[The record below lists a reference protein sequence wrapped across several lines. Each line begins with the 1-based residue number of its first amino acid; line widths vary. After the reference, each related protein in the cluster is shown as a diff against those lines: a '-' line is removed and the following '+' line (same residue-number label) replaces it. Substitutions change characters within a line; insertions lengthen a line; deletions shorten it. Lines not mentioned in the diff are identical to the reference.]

1 MNVVASG
8 RARAT
13 SSATAWWSGPITTA
27 SEAPAPFGAASSTCA
42 SSDWPATG
50 CSTFGSEERIRVPS
64 PAASTTVRLD
74 RAVIGSPLEILNRSG
89 RIAPAPSLG
98 VFAVSGNPIRPP
110 AKFRIQ
116 VHRGFPVNVCSV
128 IRLGLKGGQRRL
140 AKNTD
145 HRSGGLDTD
154 DTGGVLSGLLAE
166 EDDLDRRALWRIGSW
181 GVGAVAAVTLAVMA
195 NQTQL
200 GWKRDQVAA
209 SDITRQAQQIQQVAK
224 ETHSE

>member
-1 MNVVASG
+1 MQTAASG
-8 RARAT
+8 RMRRASFAT
-13 SSATAWWSGPITTA
+13 SSRSGPITIA
-27 SEAPAPFGAASSTCA
+27 SRWPAPFAAAASTCVKRLA
-42 SSDWPATG
+42 PATG

-89 RIAPAPSLG
+89 RIAPATSLG

-195 NQTQL
+195 NQTSL
-200 GWKRDQVAA
+200 GW
-209 SDITRQAQQIQQVAK
+209 
-224 ETHSE
+224 